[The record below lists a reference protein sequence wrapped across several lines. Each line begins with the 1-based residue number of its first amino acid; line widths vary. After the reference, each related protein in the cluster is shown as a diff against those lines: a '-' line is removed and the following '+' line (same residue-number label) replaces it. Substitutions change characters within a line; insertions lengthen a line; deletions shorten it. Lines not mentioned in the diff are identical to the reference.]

1 MESTANRKC
10 ADCQEIESE
19 IVRLAGEVG
28 RLSALNSSL
37 AARIAAAS
45 DVLSRVA
52 ERGGSTRLAVR
63 FLAALEKIATGE
75 DGHGVTTIGEARKIA
90 AEAAWIYLPWVN
102 ESKSKKG
109 NES

>member
-1 MESTANRKC
+1 MATANRKC
-10 ADCQEIESE
+10 TDCQEIESE

-28 RLSALNSSL
+28 RLSALNNSL
-37 AARIAAAS
+37 ASRIAVSS

-75 DGHGVTTIGEARKIA
+75 DGQGVATVGEARKIA
-90 AEAAWIYLPWVN
+90 AEAAGIYLPWVN
-102 ESKSKKG
+102 GPKSKKG
-109 NES
+109 NEA